1 MIPKPLRG
9 FIAKLNEA
17 TDNGEVDW
25 SEGAPDAYYCNHKT
39 YQLHLS
45 YRFDGDTG
53 ESAFNFQIKRTERDA
68 FFSVTNDEPDYNTMK
83 NLYASVSLKA
93 ADFED
98 LESDF
103 FS

>member
-9 FIAKLNEA
+9 FIAKLHEA
-17 TDNGEVDW
+17 TDDGEVDW
-25 SEGAPDAYYCNHKT
+25 SEGAPEAYYCNHKA

-45 YRFDGDTG
+45 YRFDSDTG
-53 ESAFNFQIKRTERDA
+53 ESAFNFQIKRTGQDA
-68 FFSVTNDEPDYNTMK
+68 FFSVTSDEFDYNTMK

-93 ADFED
+93 AAFDD